1 MRPIE
6 LILESIG
13 PYRGRVAIDF
23 RVLGDFFLV
32 WGRTGSGKTTLFDA
46 MTYALYGEA
55 PGSRKRL
62 AVELRSQF
70 AQAGEEPR
78 VELTFALG
86 PRQWRVTR
94 TPPWTRLGRG
104 GKQVTVKQEAA
115 LDSSREGGWE
125 RVAEGPRDVDA
136 RIEALLGLSV
146 DDFSRIILLPQGEF
160 QRFLEMDSTER
171 VKILEKL
178 FPVDL
183 HDRVTEL
190 AVQKAKDA
198 LAALRSL
205 TEGLAR
211 LEAEGANT
219 EGAAKLARLG
229 EGMAG
234 LSEALEAA
242 LRRRVEADSALKAA
256 HAERERRRN
265 HEAALAR
272 LERAE
277 AAAAGLPAMTAR
289 RGAARSAARVLP
301 ALEEGQAA
309 AERAERGRSEL
320 AERQRLFDSCSL
332 RGPEVEADR
341 AAALTLAAERA
352 AIDRQRGELG
362 SAIAAWAGLAA
373 LGARLEADRSEAAIT
388 DSARA
393 RALAVEAEARA
404 SVEAALLP
412 EDAFDRAQSEFD
424 GANTAFNA
432 AKERLRAIESLE
444 ELRRGEEAAGQAAV
458 RATTALAEASLALAG
473 FEAARKGGLAAEL
486 AAALA
491 FGEPCPV
498 CGSTEHPAPAGAPR
512 GGRGAGAAAGGAAA
526 LAGPETGAAAALK
539 LRHEAATGARAA
551 AEADCIHAQ
560 SSRER
565 AEEAVR
571 ALMVTAPH
579 AAAPPAPSP
588 LAAGQN
594 ITIVPIPSAGDARL
608 LRDAAQKAA
617 GEAGE
622 ALQAVRKGQKEL
634 EEKRR
639 VLEAAGAELR
649 RSESARSATQ
659 ASLAGLSAQYAAA
672 EASAG
677 AEDPRPLAAA
687 LDRAR
692 VETEARSAALLAGI
706 GAFEK
711 DLTVARARLAEAS
724 ERQPGL
730 DAAARTAEATANALL
745 EACGF
750 AEAGAA
756 RSAAMATEAISTLE
770 GEIRRL
776 EIERGAAG
784 AAAEESARA
793 VGKEAPADVPA
804 LEEAL
809 SEAASGFSQ
818 AQGALLSAK
827 SEAQKLSS
835 LFDRLEAI
843 QAEVAELTAS
853 SGRYAG
859 LAELLAGK
867 IAPRRLPFKTFVLAA
882 YFRVVVDRASLR
894 LGELSEGRFALIAD
908 EGAGGGLGRIG
919 LEILVRDSWNGKT
932 RPSGTLSGG
941 ERFLTSLSLAL
952 GLADTIRSRS
962 GGVSLDSVF
971 IDEGFGSLDDETLDR
986 AIGALDRARGQR
998 LIGIVSHVA
1007 ELRNRIPARIEVK
1020 KGHSGSTLSLH
1031 GLE

>member
-6 LILESIG
+6 LVLKSIG
-13 PYRGRVAIDF
+13 PYRGRVSIDF

-55 PGSRKRL
+55 PGARKKL

-70 AQAGEEPR
+70 AQGGEEPR
-78 VELTFALG
+78 VEFTFALAAKE
-86 PRQWRVTR
+86 WRVMR
-94 TPPWTRLGRG
+94 TPPWTRPGRS
-104 GKQVTVKQEAA
+104 GKPVTVKQEAA
-115 LDSSREGGWE
+115 LDARREGLWE

-136 RIEALLGLSV
+136 RIEELLGLTV
-146 DDFSRIILLPQGEF
+146 DEFSRIILLPQGEF

-198 LAALRSL
+198 LAALRNM

-219 EGAAKLARLG
+219 EGQAALARLD
-229 EGMAG
+229 EGMEA

-256 HAERERRRN
+256 HAARERRLN
-265 HEAALAR
+265 HEAKLAT
-272 LERAE
+272 LAAAE
-277 AAAAGLPAMTAR
+277 AAAAGLPAMEASLSQAR
-289 RGAARSAARVLP
+289 AAARLLP
-301 ALEEGQAA
+301 ALDEGLAA
-309 AERAERGRSEL
+309 ADRAARGRSEL

-332 RGPEVEADR
+332 RAPALEADR
-341 AAALTLAAERA
+341 ATALSLASERA
-352 AIDRQRGELG
+352 ALDRQRGELG

-373 LGARLEADRSEAAIT
+373 LGARLEAARSEAAIR
-388 DSARA
+388 DLACSKAQ
-393 RALAVEAEARA
+393 AVEAGARA

-412 EDAFDRAQSEFD
+412 EDAFDRAHSEFEA
-424 GANTAFNA
+424 ANTAFNT
-432 AKERLRAIESLE
+432 AKERLRAVEALE
-444 ELRRGEEAAGQAAV
+444 ELRRGEEVAREAADRAAS
-458 RATTALAEASLALAG
+458 ALAEASLALAD
-473 FEAARKGGLAAEL
+473 FETARRGGLAAEL
-486 AAALA
+486 ASALA
-491 FGEPCPV
+491 AGEPCPV
-498 CGSTEHPAPAGAPR
+498 CGSREHPAPAGA
-512 GGRGAGAAAGGAAA
+512 AAGVPA
-526 LAGPETGAAAALK
+526 GAAAALK

-551 AEADCIHAQ
+551 AEADCIHAR

-565 AEEAVR
+565 AEEAVT
-571 ALMVTAPH
+571 ALL
-579 AAAPPAPSP
+579 APPNLAPP
-588 LAAGQN
+588 ILAPPILAP
-594 ITIVPIPSAGDARL
+594 VPQARL
-608 LRDAAQKAA
+608 FRDAAQKAA

-622 ALQAVRKGQKEL
+622 ALQAVKKGLKEL
-634 EEKRR
+634 EDRR
-639 VLEAAGAELR
+639 RALEAAVAEVR

-677 AEDPRPLAAA
+677 AEDPRPRAAA

-706 GAFEK
+706 AAFEK
-711 DLTVARARLAEAS
+711 ELTVARARLAEAS

-730 DAAARTAEATANALL
+730 EAEARAAQAAARAQL
-745 EACGF
+745 EASGF
-750 AEAGAA
+750 TEAGEA
-756 RSAAMATEAISTLE
+756 RSAAMATEAVSALE

-776 EIERGAAG
+776 ELERGAAR
-784 AAAEESARA
+784 AAAEESGRA
-793 VGKEAPADVPA
+793 SGKEAPADVPA
-804 LEEAL
+804 LEAAL
-809 SEAASGFSQ
+809 SDAASAFVQ
-818 AQGALLSAK
+818 AQASLLDAK
-827 SEAQKLSS
+827 SEAQKLRS
-835 LFDRLEAI
+835 LFDRLAAL
-843 QAEVAELTAS
+843 QAEVAALSAS

-882 YFRVVVDRASLR
+882 YFRVVVERASQR
-894 LGELSEGRFALIAD
+894 LEELTEGRFAMLAD
-908 EGAGGGLGRIG
+908 EGALGGLGRIG
-919 LEILVRDSWNGKT
+919 LEILVRDSWAGRT

-941 ERFLTSLSLAL
+941 ERFLASLSLAL

-962 GGVSLDSVF
+962 GGISLDSVF

-986 AIGALDRARGQR
+986 AISALDRARGQR

-1007 ELRNRIPARIEVK
+1007 ELRNRIPARIEVR
-1020 KGHSGSTLSLH
+1020 KGSTGSTLVLH